1 MKSLDHVNIDCKNSL
16 DLTSN
21 NVDGCIQER
30 NRNRY
35 LISASTDKN
44 KEILQKCTERWNEI
58 KNHVK

>member
-30 NRNRY
+30 NGNRY
-35 LISASTDKN
+35 LNNRDKN